1 MHQMTDQSLVVEAF
15 GLESPEDFESL
26 DFDSLELSD
35 DPFDSPEP
43 SEEPPLA
50 AAPFFFLP

>member
-1 MHQMTDQSLVVEAF
+1 VVEAL

-26 DFDSLELSD
+26 ELESELESPLLFDSLEES
-35 DPFDSPEP
+35 
-43 SEEPPLA
+43 EPPLA